1 MVEVSTG
8 LRCKRKSAGTCSDA
22 VRMQWRDQEA
32 RCRIAMRKVVTF
44 PLSFPLQEKSQMEE
58 RCMS

>member
-44 PLSFPLQEKSQMEE
+44 PLSFPLQDKSQME
-58 RCMS
+58 